1 MFDSINKIIVEQDFW
16 VFGVVIQMF
25 CYHYGANN
33 AITFNAYEII
43 PLVMC
48 DLGIS

>member
-1 MFDSINKIIVEQDFW
+1 
-16 VFGVVIQMF
+16 MF
-25 CYHYGANN
+25 CYWYGVDN

-48 DLGIS
+48 DLGIL